1 MSKKKRKR
9 SVVTESAESYRP
21 VHINELLIKP
31 LEEFT
36 DSDWRKVLRLR
47 LKLERLSK

>member
-1 MSKKKRKR
+1 MGKKKRK
-9 SVVTESAESYRP
+9 SPVKTEPAEPYTP
-21 VHINELLIKP
+21 THINELLIKP

-47 LKLERLSK
+47 LRLERLSK

>member
-1 MSKKKRKR
+1 MGKKKRKQP
-9 SVVTESAESYRP
+9 VVIESAEPYRP
-21 VHINELLIKP
+21 THINELLIKP

-47 LKLERLSK
+47 LRLERLSK

>member
-1 MSKKKRKR
+1 MGKKKRKQ
-9 SVVTESAESYRP
+9 SVVTESAEPYTSP
-21 VHINELLIKP
+21 HINELLIKP

-36 DSDWRKVLRLR
+36 DSDWRKVLKLR

>member
-1 MSKKKRKR
+1 MGKKKRKQHII
-9 SVVTESAESYRP
+9 SEPSEPYMPT
-21 VHINELLIKP
+21 HINELLNKP